1 MRMRMRQIC
10 SVILTFALI
19 SGCFAGTELTAR
31 AGAFEISISSEELES
46 KGGKVTVT
54 VAGEGL
60 GDNVWWV
67 LEKENPAQ
75 EEEEETA
82 EEQEKIYE
90 TVGEKMNTAD
100 VDDTH
105 MMSEIS
111 IDIPENMGNEDVV
124 YRIRAAKTDPY
135 HPETDEYIWEE
146 KDVKVTVAAEKSELS
161 EEKDETV
168 SEDEVHAAQADRET
182 ETVDKLQAD
191 AEETLDAAKAE
202 ETPDAASDE
211 ISLQAS
217 KVPTYHTIPAYQQKD
232 LYGSPT
238 VKIKGLPVKVNVDGT
253 AGGKTEL
260 YTNPIKFKL
269 YNSTIQKEI
278 GTIEAKNGYLPDL
291 NLVDNHT
298 YVISSRDDTY
308 KVVRYDGND
317 KKVLSKN
324 AYIWV
329 KNGRIYNIKEGAE
342 YPYSYPVFSEIEISQ
357 REEKDSKTDDRV
369 PLYLKVYYKSIN
381 GAQLRNVK
389 LKFVSDVE
397 TIETNTGDG
406 GRIPGIELLEDVNYI
421 ITVDDPKYGI
431 DAFPIA
437 AKDKSEYRSTKGLPG
452 ERYFYNHADCHQVE
466 GICLIDKK
474 DSHKNDKTI
483 TSLSGNTVVSGFN
496 FKDFLLVE
504 KKLSKNLVTGL
515 SGKDYD
521 VLDISAVNPHRWE
534 ISKLASGNF
543 KITEKIDI
551 TKKVDNVYYIDKS
564 GKLQPIAFSQTN
576 NMVSFTMNS
585 LSVHPIVFVY
595 NPVKKA
601 IVQKISVSG
610 ISKSIAA
617 GKKVQLA
624 ANIVPSNAENK
635 AVIWT
640 TSNKKYATVD
650 SKGKVTTKKSGAGKT
665 VKITATAK
673 DGSGRQGVYQI
684 KILKNA
690 VKKIS
695 LKAKKSVK
703 AGKKVTV
710 KVTVKTTGKKA
721 NKKLKWTTSNKKYAT
736 VNSKGKVATKK
747 EGKGKKVK
755 ITAMATDGSGK
766 KKTVTIKIK

>member
-1 MRMRMRQIC
+1 MRMRVRQIC

-31 AGAFEISISSEELES
+31 AGIFEISISSEELES

-54 VAGEGL
+54 VAGEEL
-60 GDNVWWV
+60 GDTVWWV

-75 EEEEETA
+75 EEGEETA

-105 MMSEIS
+105 MMSEFS
-111 IDIPENMGNEDVV
+111 IDIPENMGNEDAV

-135 HPETDEYIWEE
+135 HPETDEYVWEGE
-146 KDVKVTVAAEKSELS
+146 EVKVTVAAKKGGSL
-161 EEKDETV
+161 EERDETV

-182 ETVDKLQAD
+182 ETADKLQAD
-191 AEETLDAAKAE
+191 AEETLDAAQAE
-202 ETPDAASDE
+202 EMPDAASDE
-211 ISLQAS
+211 ISLKAS

-253 AGGKTEL
+253 AGGRTEL

-452 ERYFYNHADCHQVE
+452 ERYFYDHADCHQVE

-564 GKLQPIAFSQTN
+564 GKLQPIAFSQIN

-635 AVIWT
+635 AVTWA

-650 SKGKVTTKKSGAGKT
+650 SKGKVTTKKAGAGKT

-695 LKAKKSVK
+695 LKVKKSVK

-710 KVTVKTTGKKA
+710 KASVKTTGKKA
-721 NKKLKWTTSNKKYAT
+721 NKKLKWMTSNEKYAT
-736 VNSKGKVATKK
+736 VNSKGKVSTKK
-747 EGKGKKVK
+747 AGKGKKVK
-755 ITAMATDGSGK
+755 ITAIATDGSGK